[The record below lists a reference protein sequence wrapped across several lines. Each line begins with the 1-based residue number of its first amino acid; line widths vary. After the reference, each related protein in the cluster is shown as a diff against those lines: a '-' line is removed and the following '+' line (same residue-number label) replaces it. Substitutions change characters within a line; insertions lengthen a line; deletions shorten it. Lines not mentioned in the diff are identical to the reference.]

1 MQELIHNIEILLA
14 SHNFI
19 VVPGFGGFVAEKE
32 SAMECDST
40 FYPAHKAI
48 GFNPS
53 LTYNDGLIAQ
63 QYALTKL
70 ISFEEAN
77 RQIDRA
83 VGELI
88 TMLTTWGHLKLGN
101 IGMFHYID
109 GNIIF
114 EPAVNN
120 FFLSS
125 SYGLVPVYFPKIHQ
139 LAAAQEQESGIV
151 AEEAPVKA
159 ETADAGRSHGI
170 RFTPSRN
177 WIAAAVAA
185 VLLIILFPLHVNDS
199 KTDFAAGADKASFAR
214 AVEVITNNAEPA
226 DTASTAMPEASNAK
240 YHIIIGSF
248 YSQAKALKYIA
259 ELPAQYRENC
269 TIIFSEHRY
278 RVSYRAFS
286 NEAESDEFLETFSD
300 NPRFR
305 DAWILEVADN
315 NNENTTIL

>member
-1 MQELIHNIEILLA
+1 MQELIHNIELLLA

-32 SAMECDST
+32 SAMECDGT

-88 TMLTTWGHLKLGN
+88 SMLTTWGHLKLGN
-101 IGMFHYID
+101 IGMFHYIE

-125 SYGLVPVYFPKIHQ
+125 SYGLVPVYFPKVNKV
-139 LAAAQEQESGIV
+139 AAIQKPETDRV
-151 AEEAPVKA
+151 AASADVQTETA
-159 ETADAGRSHGI
+159 ETGRSRGI

-185 VLLIILFPLHVNDS
+185 VLLIIMFPLHVNDS
-199 KTDFAAGADKASFAR
+199 KTDFAANADKASFAR
-214 AVEVITNNAEPA
+214 AVEVIANNAESA
-226 DTASTAMPEASNAK
+226 DTTAVAMPEATKAE

-248 YSQAKALKYIA
+248 YSQAKAQKYIT
-259 ELPAQYRENC
+259 ELPSQYRSNC
-269 TIIFSEHRY
+269 KIIFSEHRY
-278 RVSYRAFS
+278 RVSYCAFS
-286 NEAESDEFLETFSD
+286 TEAESDDFLETFSD

-315 NNENTTIL
+315 NSDDITIL